1 MARVRQKA
9 PLWLSLVLILVIA
22 GLVLMLWI
30 PSEEERVVPP
40 PPPVSTSPYT
50 GPKLVFEE
58 KLHPPVEQAEV
69 HRPAATA
76 PSVQGIALIVDDV
89 GYDLHALHRLIN
101 LPFEVAIAILPD
113 APKAFESAQLAHEAK
128 RTVMLHLPMEPS
140 SPKYQSKMTSAF
152 LKDGMEK
159 PAISALFRWA
169 LTQVP
174 YAEGVNN
181 HMGSLLTTERQ
192 PMEWVM
198 ALCKEKG
205 LFFIDSKTAGASVA
219 AATAADFGLAW
230 GERRVF
236 LDHSTEIG
244 DMELAWAAALRCAK
258 RKGGCIVIAHPYP
271 ETLQFLEQ
279 HVSEADYALFR
290 PVQKL
295 LHAGGG
301 A

>member
-9 PLWLSLVLILVIA
+9 PLWLSLVLILVVA

-30 PSEEERVVPP
+30 PTEEERVAP
-40 PPPVSTSPYT
+40 PPPVATSPHT
-50 GPKLVFEE
+50 GPELVFEE
-58 KLHPPVEQAEV
+58 KLHPPVEQE
-69 HRPAATA
+69 HKPAATTA
-76 PSVQGIALIVDDV
+76 AVQGIALIVDDV
-89 GYDLHALHRLIN
+89 GYDLHALRRLIN

-113 APKAFESAQLAHEAK
+113 APKALESARLAHAAK

-140 SPKYQSKMTSAF
+140 NPKYQEKMTSAF
-152 LKDGMEK
+152 LKEGMDR
-159 PAISALFRWA
+159 PAIAALFRWA
-169 LTQVP
+169 LTRVP

-181 HMGSLLTTERQ
+181 HMGSLLTTERR

-198 ALCKEKG
+198 ALCREKG

-230 GERRVF
+230 GERRIF

-244 DMELAWAAALRCAK
+244 DMELAWAAAQRCAK

-290 PVQKL
+290 PVHQL
-295 LHAGGG
+295 LHGGGG